1 MTKVH
6 NHTKGWTKVG
16 RTPVQK
22 LETLTQRVQK
32 ALKEEV
38 GQNLQWKTPPQV
50 QPKSEKSKALRNQV
64 NHIRKLQGEK
74 TEEGRRQ
81 WYQEER
87 KRCQQKQEQGS
98 TLIESEKKTLTLP
111 TNPTKSEIQWV
122 LRKRSE
128 ALKVEAV
135 KEEERLLIQK
145 WKERAEVKRSGAEYT
160 PWATHPNYRMYGTL
174 APSRVASVP
183 GVR

>member
-1 MTKVH
+1 MAETYRTKNMGDTTVTKIH

-22 LETLTQRVQK
+22 IEALTQRVQR

-50 QPKSEKSKALRNQV
+50 QPRSEKSKALRNQV

-74 TEEGRRQ
+74 TEENRKQ

-87 KRCQQKQEQGS
+87 KRCQQKQEQGR
-98 TLIESEKKTLTLP
+98 TLTESERKTS
-111 TNPTKSEIQWV
+111 PTKSEIQRV

-128 ALKVEAV
+128 ALKVEAGQ
-135 KEEERLLIQK
+135 EEERLLG
-145 WKERAEVKRSGAEYT
+145 KREKSPKHSET
-160 PWATHPNYRMYGTL
+160 K
-174 APSRVASVP
+174 
-183 GVR
+183 